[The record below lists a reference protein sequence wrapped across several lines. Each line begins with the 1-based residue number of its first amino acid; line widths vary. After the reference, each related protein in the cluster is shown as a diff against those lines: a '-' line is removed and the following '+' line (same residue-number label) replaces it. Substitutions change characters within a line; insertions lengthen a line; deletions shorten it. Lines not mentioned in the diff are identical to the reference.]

1 VEHRITRDIELPG
14 NYVPLAI
21 NSSMHRAFGFRESN
35 RIDPERMDGRNR
47 TAQQWLRIKWWI
59 ILHLEIL
66 GKPRTRNPKMN
77 CQRHALSLSLSLSLS
92 CARARAHSRINRKTE
107 AISRAAVANWP
118 RLTRTFV
125 LLCSDNISPLL
136 PLPPSSIPVSL
147 LHRCGMSGPPASSPE
162 ASRFSCAPSS
172 S

>member
-1 VEHRITRDIELPG
+1 VHL
-14 NYVPLAI
+14 VFA
-21 NSSMHRAFGFRESN
+21 N
-35 RIDPERMDGRNR
+35 RIESTPNEWMDGIGRRSSDSVSSGELFFTWKFWESPERGTR
-47 TAQQWLRIKWWI
+47 KWTVS
-59 ILHLEIL
+59 
-66 GKPRTRNPKMN
+66 GT
-77 CQRHALSLSLSLSLS
+77 LSLSLSLSLS